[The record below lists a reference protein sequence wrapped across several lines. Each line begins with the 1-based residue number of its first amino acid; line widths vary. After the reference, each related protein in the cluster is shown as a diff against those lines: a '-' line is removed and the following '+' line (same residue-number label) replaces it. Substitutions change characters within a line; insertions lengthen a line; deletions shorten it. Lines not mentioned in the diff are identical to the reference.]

1 MNAKSLD
8 LKLQRIHAN
17 PKLSKDF
24 ILADAK
30 DPDMALGI
38 AATGKSPEAHHG
50 ETKYRSLSEF
60 RDVIT
65 QVVEQKLVDIMLMS
79 ASTAEA
85 LAIHKNIFA
94 NSPVTPAARA
104 NDTTDIHILRGGQ
117 SATQPSL
124 PFRTATLDHIQC
136 GKWNCS
142 PLERQK
148 GVNLGLY
155 SITFNNDSNLDRN
168 ALEEYKKFRID
179 AEQKGFRHFL
189 EIFDPN
195 RAGAVDPEQLP
206 GFINDAIVRT
216 LGAVTTKGRP
226 VFLKIV
232 YHGPKAMEELVHY
245 DPHLVVGILGGSAG
259 TTYDAFKLLSE
270 AKKYGARAALY
281 GRKINN
287 AEHQLSFIRYL
298 RLLADGQISAE
309 EAVKAYHG
317 DLQKLNIKPQ
327 RSFGDDMKITT
338 GVMNYSGSGTTIS
351 FPQSASQ
358 KEDDHDCSCKG
369 GPKACPCDAPIP
381 EAKTATPPAKVEK
394 NTTVDFSKMTA
405 AEKMAYH
412 QQRWTRI
419 LG

>member
-1 MNAKSLD
+1 
-8 LKLQRIHAN
+8 
-17 PKLSKDF
+17 
-24 ILADAK
+24 
-30 DPDMALGI
+30 
-38 AATGKSPEAHHG
+38 
-50 ETKYRSLSEF
+50 
-60 RDVIT
+60 
-65 QVVEQKLVDIMLMS
+65 
-79 ASTAEA
+79 
-85 LAIHKNIFA
+85 
-94 NSPVTPAARA
+94 
-104 NDTTDIHILRGGQ
+104 
-117 SATQPSL
+117 
-124 PFRTATLDHIQC
+124 
-136 GKWNCS
+136 
-142 PLERQK
+142 
-148 GVNLGLY
+148 
-155 SITFNNDSNLDRN
+155 
-168 ALEEYKKFRID
+168 
-179 AEQKGFRHFL
+179 
-189 EIFDPN
+189 
-195 RAGAVDPEQLP
+195 
-206 GFINDAIVRT
+206 
-216 LGAVTTKGRP
+216 LGAVTSKGRP

-327 RSFGDDMKITT
+327 RSIGDDMKITT

-369 GPKACPCDAPIP
+369 GAKACPCDAPVA
-381 EAKTATPPAKVEK
+381 EVKTSTPPAKVEK
-394 NTTVDFSKMTA
+394 TTTVDFSKMTA